1 MINQMD
7 VNKALTEIPCC
18 TCTDWRRDKVV
29 ARLAAFFLA
38 CEAGQR
44 PAVPARDE
52 LLRGCCRRPQVV
64 MTLPGAALIGN
75 MVKVE

>member
-38 CEAGQR
+38 CEAGQQPKLTR
-44 PAVPARDE
+44 AD
-52 LLRGCCRRPQVV
+52 LMRGCCRQPQVV

-75 MVKVE
+75 MVKIE

>member
-29 ARLAAFFLA
+29 ARLGAFYLA
-38 CEAGQR
+38 HEAGQR
-44 PAVPARDE
+44 PAVPTRDE
-52 LLRGCCRRPQVV
+52 LLRGCCRQPQEGL
-64 MTLPGAALIGN
+64 TLLGASLIGN
-75 MVKVE
+75 LKVG